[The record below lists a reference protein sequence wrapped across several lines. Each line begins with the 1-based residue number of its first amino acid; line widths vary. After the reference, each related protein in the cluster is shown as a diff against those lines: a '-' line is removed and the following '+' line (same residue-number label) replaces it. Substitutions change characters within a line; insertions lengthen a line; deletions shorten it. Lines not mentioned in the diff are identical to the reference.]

1 MTKDTKL
8 PEKWQQE
15 KKALKAVQVAFDL
28 GAEIQLQI
36 RREAVDRGINPSDRV
51 RQILGLPVHRKPQ
64 RLRLSISLTEDDFL
78 FLAEKFNLD
87 PGNKVEIKHL
97 AAELLVEHVAKPK
110 SE

>member
-28 GAEIQLQI
+28 GTEIQLQI

-64 RLRLSISLTEDDFL
+64 RLRLSISLTDDDFL
-78 FLAEKFNLD
+78 YLAEKFSID
-87 PGNKVEIKHL
+87 PSNKVEIKHM
-97 AAELLVEHVAKPK
+97 AAELLAEHVTKPTI
-110 SE
+110 E